1 MKNIFNYIVVG
12 IIIVLTVTSC
22 SRKKDKFLNR
32 SWHSLNTKYNVLY
45 NGNVALE
52 SGKSSVIAAYKDN
65 YWEILPV
72 ERLQITDDI
81 VSSNKAK
88 NPSIELAEV
97 KAVKAIQKHGMNIKG
112 KEKNPQ
118 IDEAYMLLGKAR
130 YFDNRFIPALESFNY
145 ILFKYPASSNIN
157 LAKIWRAKT
166 NLRLQNEDIA
176 IENLKKLIELEDL
189 SKYDRAEATSTL
201 AQAYITNKALDSAIT
216 QLQVASRLTRN
227 NEQRGRLHFIE
238 GQLYSTLG
246 KKDSANLA
254 FDKVIDLNRRTPRV
268 YMISA
273 HLEKIKNFDLKNGD
287 KLALQE
293 LLEDLETNRE
303 NRPFLDKIYHQIANY
318 QLQNGSDSTAISYF
332 NKSLRTN
339 SEDDYLKVVNYQT
352 LGDLNFDY
360 SEYSLAGSYYDSTLL
375 SLKEN
380 SKSFRAI
387 KRKREN
393 LEDVI
398 YYESIAQDNDSIL
411 SVVAMSDADKETYF
425 QSYIETLK
433 LEEEASEKAAASSGS
448 ALGASQNIVT
458 KKGKSFYFYNPTTVA
473 FGKNEFI
480 RIWGDRALEPNW
492 RWSSKSTKS
501 DSEAPD
507 EEAKAAEA
515 IEEEEQKRYSVDFYL
530 AQIPTEEKVL
540 DSIAKERNF
549 AYYQL
554 GLIYKDKFKEYKL
567 AKDKLEQLLKQDPEE
582 RLVLPA
588 KYNLYKL
595 YALLD
600 LKRLQALIKSDIIE
614 NHPDSRYA
622 EILLNP
628 ESALSNIENSPETRY
643 NNLYAQFELG
653 EYQQVIDGCD
663 LQIIRLDGDQIVPKL
678 ELLKVTSKARLF
690 GFEAYKEGLNFVA
703 LNYPSSMEGKKA
715 ARMYET
721 VIPQL
726 ESAEFV
732 QDSTQTNFK
741 TIFKFEASE
750 TDKIKDF
757 EEDLKIAVEDID
769 YFKLSVSKDRYDTNT
784 IFVVVHGLKSV
795 QGAFGFAEIL
805 KNKNDFKISKS
816 FFGISSKNYQTVQI
830 HKNLEAYLETIN

>member
-1 MKNIFNYIVVG
+1 LKNIFNYIIVG
-12 IIIVLTVTSC
+12 IILVSTISSC

-32 SWHSLNTKYNVLY
+32 TWHSVNTKYNVLF

-52 SGKSSVIAAYKDN
+52 SGKADVITAYKDN

-81 VSSNKAK
+81 LVSNKEK

-130 YFDNRFIPALESFNY
+130 YFDNRFIPALEAFNY

-166 NLRLQNEDIA
+166 NLRLQNEELA
-176 IENLKKLIELEDL
+176 IKNLKKLIELEEL
-189 SKYDRAEATSTL
+189 SKHDIVEASSTL
-201 AQAYITNKALDSAIT
+201 AQAYITTKAIDSAIT
-216 QLQVASRLTRN
+216 QLQVASQLTKN
-227 NEQRGRLHFIE
+227 NEQRGRLQFIE
-238 GQLYSTLG
+238 GQLYSVLG

-254 FDKVIDLNRRTPRV
+254 FDKVIALNRRSPRV
-268 YMISA
+268 YMINA
-273 HLEKIKNFDLKNGD
+273 HLEKIKNFDSKNGD
-287 KLALQE
+287 KIALQDLLDE
-293 LLEDLETNRE
+293 LEANRE
-303 NRPFLDKIYHQIANY
+303 NRPFLDRIYHQIAKY
-318 QLQNGSDSTAISYF
+318 QLQNQSDSIAISYF

-339 SEDDYLKVVNYQT
+339 SEDDYLTATNYQI

-375 SLKEN
+375 KLKEN
-380 SKSFRAI
+380 SKRFRVI
-387 KRKREN
+387 KRKRDN

-411 SVVAMSDADKETYF
+411 SVVAMSDPEKEAYF
-425 QSYIETLK
+425 QSYIEVLK
-433 LEEEASEKAAASSGS
+433 SEEEASKKAAKSSGS
-448 ALGASQNIVT
+448 SYGSALKSTT
-458 KKGKSFYFYNPTTVA
+458 KKGKTFYFYNPTTVA

-480 RIWGDRALEPNW
+480 RIWGDRVLETNW
-492 RWSSKSTKS
+492 RWSSKAAKV
-501 DSEAPD
+501 DSKEVD
-507 EEAKAAEA
+507 QIAKAKQ
-515 IEEEEQKRYSVDFYL
+515 EEKQKRFSVDFYL
-530 AQIPTEEKVL
+530 AQLPTQEKVL
-540 DSIAKERNF
+540 DSIAKERNY

-554 GLIYKDKFKEYKL
+554 GLIYKEKFKEYKL
-567 AKDKLEQLLKQDPEE
+567 AQDKLEQLLKQNPEE

-600 LKRLQALIKSDIIE
+600 LKRLQALTKSDIIE
-614 NHPDSRYA
+614 NYPDSRYA

-628 ESALSNIENSPETRY
+628 ESALLNNENSPETLY

-653 EYQQVIDGCD
+653 EYQQVIEGCD

-678 ELLKVTSKARLF
+678 ELLKVTAKARLF
-690 GFEAYKEGLNFVA
+690 GFEAYKSGLNFVA
-703 LNYPSSMEGKKA
+703 LNYPNSIEGKKA
-715 ARMYET
+715 MRMYET

-726 ESAEFV
+726 ESVEFV

-741 TIFKFEASE
+741 TIFKFEESE
-750 TDKIKDF
+750 VEGIKAF
-757 EEDLKIAVEDID
+757 EETLSTAVEDVD
-769 YFKLSVSKDRYDTNT
+769 YFKLSVSKDRYDINT
-784 IFVVVHGLKSV
+784 IFVVVHGLKSI
-795 QGAFGFAEIL
+795 QGAFGFVEIL
-805 KNKNDFKISKS
+805 RSKNDLEISKP

-830 HKNLEAYLETIN
+830 HKNLEDYLETIN

>member
-1 MKNIFNYIVVG
+1 MKNNFSY
-12 IIIVLTVTSC
+12 IIIGVLILSTVSSC
-22 SRKKDKFLNR
+22 SRKKDRFLNR
-32 SWHSLNTKYNVLY
+32 SWHSVNTKYNVLF

-52 SGKSSVIAAYKDN
+52 SGKTAVITDYKDN

-72 ERLQITDDI
+72 ERLQTTDAL
-81 VSSNKAK
+81 VLSKKSK
-88 NPSIELAEV
+88 NSSIELAEV
-97 KAVKAIQKHGMNIKG
+97 KAIKAIQKHGMNIKG

-130 YFDNRFIPALESFNY
+130 YFDNRFIPALEAFNY

-166 NLRLQNEDIA
+166 NLRLENEEVA
-176 IENLKKLIELEDL
+176 IQNLKKLIEFEKL
-189 SKYDRAEATSTL
+189 SKYDIVEASSTL
-201 AQAYITNKALDSAIT
+201 AQAYITTKSLDSAIT
-216 QLQVASRLTRN
+216 QLQVASQLTKN

-238 GQLYSTLG
+238 GQLYSILG

-254 FDKVIDLNRRTPRV
+254 FDKVIALNRRSPRT
-268 YMISA
+268 YMINA
-273 HLEKIKNFDLKNGD
+273 HLEKIKNFDPKNGD
-287 KLALQE
+287 KIALQD
-293 LLEDLETNRE
+293 LLEELETNRE
-303 NRPFLDKIYHQIANY
+303 NRPFLDRIYHQIAQY
-318 QLQNGSDSTAISYF
+318 QLLNQSDSIAISYL

-339 SEDDYLKVVNYQT
+339 SEDDYLTARNYQI
-352 LGDLNFDY
+352 LGDLKFDY

-375 SLKEN
+375 KLKEN
-380 SKSFRAI
+380 SKPYRAI
-387 KRKREN
+387 KRKRDN

-398 YYESIAQDNDSIL
+398 YYESIAKDNDSIL
-411 SVVAMSDADKETYF
+411 SVVAMSDTEKETYF
-425 QSYIETLK
+425 QSYIDTLK
-433 LEEEASEKAAASSGS
+433 SEALKKAAQSSENS
-448 ALGASQNIVT
+448 FATSQNSLT

-480 RIWGDRALEPNW
+480 RIWGDRALETNW
-492 RWSSKSTKS
+492 RWSSKSAQS
-501 DSEAPD
+501 DLNEAD
-507 EEAKAAEA
+507 EIAKAEA
-515 IEEEEQKRYSVDFYL
+515 SEQQKRFSVDYYL
-530 AQIPTEEKVL
+530 AQLPTQQKAL
-540 DSIAKERNF
+540 DSISKERNF

-567 AKDKLEQLLKQDPEE
+567 AQDKLEQLLKQNPEE

-600 LKRLQALIKSDIIE
+600 LKRLQALIKRDIIE

-622 EILLNP
+622 EVLLNP
-628 ESALSNIENSPETRY
+628 ESALSNNENSPETLY
-643 NNLYAQFELG
+643 NNLYTQFEMG
-653 EYQQVIDGCD
+653 EYQHVIEGCD
-663 LQIIRLDGDQIVPKL
+663 LQIIRLDGDQILPKL
-678 ELLKVTSKARLF
+678 ELLKVTAKARLF

-703 LNYPSSMEGKKA
+703 LNYPSSIEGKKA

-721 VIPQL
+721 VIPEL

-750 TDKIKDF
+750 ADEIKEF
-757 EEDLKIAVEDID
+757 KETLSTAIEDVD

-795 QGAFGFAEIL
+795 QGAFGFVEIL
-805 KNKNDFKISKS
+805 KDKSDLEISRP

-830 HKNLEAYLETIN
+830 HKNLESYLETIN

>member
-1 MKNIFNYIVVG
+1 MKNSFNYIIVG
-12 IIIVLTVTSC
+12 LLILLTVSSC
-22 SRKKDKFLNR
+22 SRKKDRFINR
-32 SWHSLNTKYNVLY
+32 SWHAVNTKYNVLF

-52 SGKSSVIAAYKDN
+52 SGKNDVITAYKDN

-72 ERLQITDDI
+72 ERLQITDD
-81 VSSNKAK
+81 VDFSNTSK
-88 NPSIELAEV
+88 NSSIELAEV
-97 KAVKAIQKHGMNIKG
+97 KAVKAIQKHGMNIRG

-130 YFDNRFIPALESFNY
+130 YFDNRFIPALEAFNY

-166 NLRLQNEDIA
+166 NIRLQNEDIA
-176 IENLKKLIELEDL
+176 IQNLKKLIELEKL
-189 SKYDRAEATSTL
+189 SKYDIVEASSTL
-201 AQAYITNKALDSAIT
+201 AQAYITTKSLDSAIT
-216 QLQVASRLTRN
+216 QLQVASKLTKN

-238 GQLYSTLG
+238 GQLYSNLG

-254 FDKVIDLNRRTPRV
+254 FDKVIALNRRSPRV
-268 YMISA
+268 YMINA
-273 HLEKIKNFDLKNGD
+273 HLEKIKNFDSKNGD
-287 KLALQE
+287 KIALQD

-303 NRPFLDKIYHQIANY
+303 NRPFLDRIYHQIAQY
-318 QLQNGSDSTAISYF
+318 QLQNQSDSTAISYF

-339 SEDDYLKVVNYQT
+339 TEDKLLTATNYQI
-352 LGDLNFDY
+352 LGDLNFDE
-360 SEYSLAGSYYDSTLL
+360 SKYSLAGSYYDSTLL
-375 SLKEN
+375 NLEEN
-380 SKSFRAI
+380 SKPFRYI
-387 KRKREN
+387 KRKRDN

-398 YYESIAQDNDSIL
+398 YYETIARDNDSIL
-411 SVVAMSDADKETYF
+411 SVVAMSDSEKESYF
-425 QSYIETLK
+425 QSYIELLK
-433 LEEEASEKAAASSGS
+433 AEAEALKKADKSLENSFGP
-448 ALGASQNIVT
+448 SQNLGFQN
-458 KKGKSFYFYNPTTVA
+458 GKSFYFYTPTTVA
-473 FGKNEFI
+473 FGKKEFI
-480 RIWGDRALEPNW
+480 RIWGDRALETNW
-492 RWSSKSTKS
+492 RWSSKSTQS
-501 DSEAPD
+501 DSKAENAI
-507 EEAKAAEA
+507 AKAA
-515 IEEEEQKRYSVDFYL
+515 EEEEQKRFSVEYYL
-530 AQIPTEEKVL
+530 AQLPTQKNVL

-554 GLIYKDKFKEYKL
+554 GLMYKDKFKEYKL
-567 AKDKLEQLLKQDPEE
+567 AKDKLEQLLNQNPEG

-600 LKRLQALIKSDIIE
+600 LKRLQALAKTDIIE
-614 NHPDSRYA
+614 NHSDSRYA

-628 ESALSNIENSPETRY
+628 ESALLNNENSPETLY
-643 NNLYAQFELG
+643 NNLYVQFESG
-653 EYQQVIDGCD
+653 EYQQVIEGCD
-663 LQIIRLDGDQIVPKL
+663 LQIVRLDGDQIIPKL
-678 ELLKVTSKARLF
+678 ELLKVTAKARLF

-703 LNYPSSMEGKKA
+703 LNYPSSIEGKKA
-715 ARMYET
+715 ARMYEV

-741 TIFKFEASE
+741 TIFKFESSE
-750 TDKIKDF
+750 TDEIKTF
-757 EEDLKIAVEDID
+757 EETLSTAIEDVD

-795 QGAFGFAEIL
+795 QGAFGFVEIL
-805 KNKNDFKISKS
+805 KDKNDLEISKP

>member
-1 MKNIFNYIVVG
+1 LKNIFNYIVVG
-12 IIIVLTVTSC
+12 VLTVFTITSC

-32 SWHSLNTKYNVLY
+32 SWHSVNTKYNVLY
-45 NGNVALE
+45 NGNIALE
-52 SGKSSVIAAYKDN
+52 SGKTSVNDGYKEN
-65 YWEILPV
+65 YWETLPV
-72 ERLQITDDI
+72 ERLQISDEIDL
-81 VSSNKAK
+81 SSNPK
-88 NPSIELAEV
+88 NLNIELAEV

-130 YFDNRFIPALESFNY
+130 YFDNRFIPAQEAFNY

-166 NLRLQNEDIA
+166 NLRLHNEDIA
-176 IENLKKLIELEDL
+176 IRNLKNLIESEEL
-189 SKYDRAEATSTL
+189 SKYDIVEASSTL
-201 AQAYITNKALDSAIT
+201 AQAYINNKALDSAIT
-216 QLQVASRLTRN
+216 QLQVASQLTKN

-238 GQLYSTLG
+238 GQLYSALG
-246 KKDSANLA
+246 VKDSANLA
-254 FDKVIDLNRRTPRV
+254 FDKVIALNRRTPRT
-268 YMISA
+268 YMINA
-273 HLEKIKNFDLKNGD
+273 HLEKIKNFDPKMDD
-287 KLALQE
+287 KFILQE

-303 NRPFLDKIYHQIANY
+303 NRPFLDRIYHQIAKY
-318 QLQNGSDSTAISYF
+318 QLQNNSDSIAISYF

-339 SEDDYLKVVNYQT
+339 SDDTYLKAINYQT
-352 LGDLNFDY
+352 LGDLNFDD
-360 SEYSLAGSYYDSTLL
+360 SEYSLAGSYYDSTLVN
-375 SLKEN
+375 LKEN
-380 SKSFRAI
+380 SKPFRAI
-387 KRKREN
+387 KRKRDN

-398 YYESIAQDNDSIL
+398 YYESIARNNDSIL
-411 SVVAMSDADKETYF
+411 NIVEMSDLDKQAYF
-425 QSYIETLK
+425 QSYIEALK
-433 LEEEASEKAAASSGS
+433 LEEEASKKAAKLSSNSGPP
-448 ALGASQNIVT
+448 QNNLT

-480 RIWGDRALEPNW
+480 RIWGDRALETNW
-492 RWSSKSTKS
+492 RWSSESTKS
-501 DSEAPD
+501 ELEAVD
-507 EEAKAAEA
+507 EIAEITEKAQ
-515 IEEEEQKRYSVDFYL
+515 QKRYSVDYYL
-530 AQIPTEEKVL
+530 TQLPTDEKVL

-554 GLIYKDKFKEYKL
+554 GLIYKDKFKEYEL
-567 AKDKLEQLLKQDPEE
+567 SQNKLEQLLKQSPEE
-582 RLVLPA
+582 RLVLPT

-595 YALLD
+595 YTLLD
-600 LKRLQALIKSDIIE
+600 LKRLQALAKSDIIE
-614 NHPDSRYA
+614 NHPNSRYA

-628 ESALSNIENSPETRY
+628 ESVLSNNENSPETLY

-653 EYQQVIDGCD
+653 EYQQVIEGCN
-663 LQIIRLDGDQIVPKL
+663 LQITRLDGDQIVPKL

-703 LNYPSSMEGKKA
+703 LNYPNSIEGKKA

-721 VIPQL
+721 VVPQL

-750 TDKIKDF
+750 TDAIETF
-757 EEDLKIAVEDID
+757 EEALNTAVEDVD

-795 QGAFGFAEIL
+795 QGAFGFVEIL
-805 KNKNDFKISKS
+805 ESKNNLITSKP

-830 HKNLEAYLETIN
+830 HKNLDAYLETIN

>member
-1 MKNIFNYIVVG
+1 LKNSFNYIIVG
-12 IIIVLTVTSC
+12 LIILLTVSSC
-22 SRKKDKFLNR
+22 SRKKDRFLNR
-32 SWHSLNTKYNVLY
+32 SWHAVNTKYNVLF

-52 SGKSSVIAAYKDN
+52 SGKKDVITAYKDN

-72 ERLQITDDI
+72 ERLQITDD
-81 VSSNKAK
+81 VDFSNTSK
-88 NPSIELAEV
+88 NSSIELAEV

-130 YFDNRFIPALESFNY
+130 YFDNRFIPALEAFNY
-145 ILFKYPASSNIN
+145 ILFKYPASSKIN

-166 NLRLQNEDIA
+166 NIRLQNEDVA
-176 IENLKKLIELEDL
+176 IQNLKKLIELEKL
-189 SKYDRAEATSTL
+189 SKYDIVEASSTL
-201 AQAYITNKALDSAIT
+201 AQAYITTKSLDSAIT
-216 QLQVASRLTRN
+216 QLQVASKLTKN

-238 GQLYSTLG
+238 GQLYSNLG

-254 FDKVIDLNRRTPRV
+254 FDKVIALNRRSPRV
-268 YMISA
+268 YMINA
-273 HLEKIKNFDLKNGD
+273 HLEKIKNFDSKNGD
-287 KLALQE
+287 KIALQD

-303 NRPFLDKIYHQIANY
+303 NRPFLDRIYHQIAQY
-318 QLQNGSDSTAISYF
+318 QLQNQSDSTAISYF

-339 SEDDYLKVVNYQT
+339 SEDELLTATNYQI

-375 SLKEN
+375 NLKEN
-380 SKSFRAI
+380 SKPFREI
-387 KRKREN
+387 KRKRDN

-398 YYESIAQDNDSIL
+398 YYETIARDNDSIL
-411 SVVAMSDADKETYF
+411 NVVAMSDYEKESYF
-425 QSYIETLK
+425 QSYIEILK
-433 LEEEASEKAAASSGS
+433 AEGEALKKADKSSENSFGP
-448 ALGASQNIVT
+448 SQNLGFQN
-458 KKGKSFYFYNPTTVA
+458 GKSFYFYTPTTVA

-480 RIWGDRALEPNW
+480 RIWGDRALETNW
-492 RWSSKSTKS
+492 RWSSKSTQS
-501 DSEAPD
+501 DLKVDNEI
-507 EEAKAAEA
+507 AKVA
-515 IEEEEQKRYSVDFYL
+515 EEQQQKRFSVEYYL
-530 AQIPTEEKVL
+530 TQLPTQENVL
-540 DSIAKERNF
+540 DSISKERNF

-567 AKDKLEQLLKQDPEE
+567 AKEKLEQLLNQNPEE
-582 RLVLPA
+582 RLILPA
-588 KYNLYKL
+588 KYNLYKV

-600 LKRLQALIKSDIIE
+600 LKRLQALAKADIIK

-628 ESALSNIENSPETRY
+628 ESALLNNENSPETLY
-643 NNLYAQFELG
+643 NNLFAQFESG
-653 EYQQVIDGCD
+653 EYQQVIEGCD
-663 LQIIRLDGDQIVPKL
+663 LQIVRLDGDQIIPKL
-678 ELLKVTSKARLF
+678 ELLKVTAKARLF
-690 GFEAYKEGLNFVA
+690 GFESYKEGLNFVA
-703 LNYPSSMEGKKA
+703 LNYPSSIEGKKA

-741 TIFKFEASE
+741 TIFKFETSE
-750 TDKIKDF
+750 TDEIKAF
-757 EEDLKIAVEDID
+757 EETLSTAIEDVD

-795 QGAFGFAEIL
+795 QGAFGFVEIL
-805 KNKNDFKISKS
+805 KDKNDLEISKP

>member
-1 MKNIFNYIVVG
+1 LKNSFSY
-12 IIIVLTVTSC
+12 IIIGVLILSTVSSC
-22 SRKKDKFLNR
+22 SRKKDRFLNR
-32 SWHSLNTKYNVLY
+32 SWHSVNTKYNVLF

-52 SGKSSVIAAYKDN
+52 SGKTAIITDYKDN

-72 ERLQITDDI
+72 ERLQTTDAL
-81 VSSNKAK
+81 VLSKKSK

-97 KAVKAIQKHGMNIKG
+97 KAIKAIQKHGMNIKG

-130 YFDNRFIPALESFNY
+130 YFDNRFIPALEAFNY

-166 NLRLQNEDIA
+166 NLRLENEEVA
-176 IENLKKLIELEDL
+176 IQNLKKLIEFEKL
-189 SKYDRAEATSTL
+189 SKNDIVEASSTL
-201 AQAYITNKALDSAIT
+201 AQAYITTKSLDSAIT
-216 QLQVASRLTRN
+216 QLQVASQLTKN

-238 GQLYSTLG
+238 GQLYSILG

-254 FDKVIDLNRRTPRV
+254 FDKVITLNRRSPRA
-268 YMISA
+268 YMINA
-273 HLEKIKNFDLKNGD
+273 HLEKIKNFDPKNGD
-287 KLALQE
+287 KIALQD
-293 LLEDLETNRE
+293 LLEELETNRE
-303 NRPFLDKIYHQIANY
+303 NRPFLDRIYHQIAQY
-318 QLQNGSDSTAISYF
+318 QLLNQSDSIAISYL

-339 SEDDYLKVVNYQT
+339 SEDDYLTARNYQI
-352 LGDLNFDY
+352 LGDLKFDY

-375 SLKEN
+375 KLKEN
-380 SKSFRAI
+380 SKPYRAI
-387 KRKREN
+387 KRKRDN

-398 YYESIAQDNDSIL
+398 YYESIAKDNDSIL
-411 SVVAMSDADKETYF
+411 SVVAMSDTEKETYF
-425 QSYIETLK
+425 QYYIDNLK
-433 LEEEASEKAAASSGS
+433 SEALKKAAQSSENS
-448 ALGASQNIVT
+448 FATSQNSVT

-480 RIWGDRALEPNW
+480 RIWGDRALETNW
-492 RWSSKSTKS
+492 RWSSKSAQS
-501 DSEAPD
+501 DLNEAD
-507 EEAKAAEA
+507 EIAKAEA
-515 IEEEEQKRYSVDFYL
+515 SEQQKRFSVDYYL
-530 AQIPTEEKVL
+530 AQLPTQQKAL
-540 DSIAKERNF
+540 DSISKERNF

-567 AKDKLEQLLKQDPEE
+567 AQDKLEQLLKQNPEE

-600 LKRLQALIKSDIIE
+600 LKRLQALIKRDIIE

-622 EILLNP
+622 EVLLNP
-628 ESALSNIENSPETRY
+628 ESALSNNENSPETLY
-643 NNLYAQFELG
+643 NNLFTQFEMG
-653 EYQQVIDGCD
+653 EYQQVIEGCD
-663 LQIIRLDGDQIVPKL
+663 LQIIRLDGDQILPKL
-678 ELLKVTSKARLF
+678 ELLKVTAKARLF

-703 LNYPSSMEGKKA
+703 LNYPNSIEGKKA

-750 TDKIKDF
+750 TDEIKEF
-757 EEDLKIAVEDID
+757 EETLNTAIEDVD
-769 YFKLSVSKDRYDTNT
+769 YFKLSVSKDRYNTNT

-795 QGAFGFAEIL
+795 QGAFGFVEIL
-805 KNKNDFKISKS
+805 KDKSDLEISRP

-830 HKNLEAYLETIN
+830 HKNLESYLETIN

>member
-1 MKNIFNYIVVG
+1 MKNSFSYIVIGVL
-12 IIIVLTVTSC
+12 ILSIVSSC
-22 SRKKDKFLNR
+22 SRKKDRFLNR
-32 SWHSLNTKYNVLY
+32 SWHSVNTKYNVLF

-52 SGKSSVIAAYKDN
+52 SGKNAVITAYKDN

-72 ERLQITDDI
+72 ERLQTTDAI
-81 VSSNKAK
+81 VLGNKAK

-130 YFDNRFIPALESFNY
+130 YFDNRFIPALEAFNY

-166 NLRLQNEDIA
+166 NLRLKNEEVA
-176 IENLKKLIELEDL
+176 IQNLKKLIEFEKL
-189 SKYDRAEATSTL
+189 SKYDIVEASSTL
-201 AQAYITNKALDSAIT
+201 AQAYITTKSLDSAIT
-216 QLQVASRLTRN
+216 QLQVASQLTKN

-238 GQLYSTLG
+238 GQLYSILG

-254 FDKVIDLNRRTPRV
+254 FDKVIALNRRSPRA
-268 YMISA
+268 YMINA
-273 HLEKIKNFDLKNGD
+273 HLEKIKNFDPKNGD
-287 KLALQE
+287 KIALQD
-293 LLEDLETNRE
+293 LLEELETNRE
-303 NRPFLDKIYHQIANY
+303 NRPFLDRIYHQIAQY
-318 QLQNGSDSTAISYF
+318 QLLNQSDSIAISYL

-339 SEDDYLKVVNYQT
+339 SEDDYLTARNYQI
-352 LGDLNFDY
+352 LGDLKFDY

-375 SLKEN
+375 KIKEN
-380 SKSFRAI
+380 SKPYRAI
-387 KRKREN
+387 KRKRDN

-398 YYESIAQDNDSIL
+398 YYESIAKDNDSIL
-411 SVVAMSDADKETYF
+411 SVVAMSDPEKETYF
-425 QSYIETLK
+425 QYYIDTLK
-433 LEEEASEKAAASSGS
+433 SEALKKAAQSSENS
-448 ALGASQNIVT
+448 FVTSQNSVT

-480 RIWGDRALEPNW
+480 RIWGDRALETNW
-492 RWSSKSTKS
+492 RWSSKSAQS
-501 DSEAPD
+501 DLNEAD
-507 EEAKAAEA
+507 EIAKAEA
-515 IEEEEQKRYSVDFYL
+515 SEQQKRFSVDYYL
-530 AQIPTEEKVL
+530 AQLPTQQKAL
-540 DSIAKERNF
+540 DSISKERNF

-567 AKDKLEQLLKQDPEE
+567 AQDKLEQLLKQNPEE

-600 LKRLQALIKSDIIE
+600 LKRLQALIKRDIIE

-622 EILLNP
+622 EVLLNP
-628 ESALSNIENSPETRY
+628 ESALSNNENSPETLY
-643 NNLYAQFELG
+643 NNLYTQFEMG
-653 EYQQVIDGCD
+653 EYQQVIEGCD
-663 LQIIRLDGDQIVPKL
+663 LQIIRLDGDQILPKL
-678 ELLKVTSKARLF
+678 ELLKVTAKARLF

-703 LNYPSSMEGKKA
+703 LNYPSSIEGKKA

-750 TDKIKDF
+750 ADEIKEF
-757 EEDLKIAVEDID
+757 KETLSTAIEDVD

-795 QGAFGFAEIL
+795 QGAFGFVEIL
-805 KNKNDFKISKS
+805 KDKSDLEISRP

-830 HKNLEAYLETIN
+830 HKNLESYLETIN

>member
-1 MKNIFNYIVVG
+1 MKNSFNYIIVG
-12 IIIVLTVTSC
+12 LLILLTVSSC
-22 SRKKDKFLNR
+22 SRKKDRFLNR
-32 SWHSLNTKYNVLY
+32 SWHAVNTKYNVLF

-52 SGKSSVIAAYKDN
+52 SGKKDVITAYKDN

-72 ERLQITDDI
+72 ERLQITDYVDF
-81 VSSNKAK
+81 SNTSK
-88 NPSIELAEV
+88 NSSIELAEV
-97 KAVKAIQKHGMNIKG
+97 KAVKAIQKHGMNING

-130 YFDNRFIPALESFNY
+130 YFDNRFIPALEAFNY

-166 NLRLQNEDIA
+166 NIRLQNEDVA
-176 IENLKKLIELEDL
+176 IQNLKKLIELEKL
-189 SKYDRAEATSTL
+189 SKYDIVEASSTL
-201 AQAYITNKALDSAIT
+201 AQAYITTKSLDSAIT
-216 QLQVASRLTRN
+216 QLQVASKFTKN

-238 GQLYSTLG
+238 GQLYSNLG

-254 FDKVIDLNRRTPRV
+254 FDKVIALNRRSPRV
-268 YMISA
+268 YMINA
-273 HLEKIKNFDLKNGD
+273 HLEKIKNFDSKNGD
-287 KLALQE
+287 KIALQD

-303 NRPFLDKIYHQIANY
+303 NRPFLDRIYHQIAQY
-318 QLQNGSDSTAISYF
+318 QLQNQSDSTAISYF

-339 SEDDYLKVVNYQT
+339 SEDELLTATNYQI

-375 SLKEN
+375 NLKEN
-380 SKSFRAI
+380 SKPFREI
-387 KRKREN
+387 KRKRDN

-398 YYESIAQDNDSIL
+398 YYETIARDNDSIL
-411 SVVAMSDADKETYF
+411 NVVAMSDSEKESYF
-425 QSYIETLK
+425 QSYIEILK
-433 LEEEASEKAAASSGS
+433 AEAEALKKADKSSENSFGP
-448 ALGASQNIVT
+448 SQNLGFQN
-458 KKGKSFYFYNPTTVA
+458 GKSFYFYTPITVA

-480 RIWGDRALEPNW
+480 RIWGDRALETNW
-492 RWSSKSTKS
+492 RWSSKSAQS
-501 DSEAPD
+501 DSKVEN
-507 EEAKAAEA
+507 EIAKVA
-515 IEEEEQKRYSVDFYL
+515 EEQQQKRFSVEYYL
-530 AQIPTEEKVL
+530 TQLPTQENVL
-540 DSIAKERNF
+540 DSISKERNF

-567 AKDKLEQLLKQDPEE
+567 AKDKLEQLLNQNPEE
-582 RLVLPA
+582 RLILPA

-600 LKRLQALIKSDIIE
+600 LKRLQALAKADIIK

-628 ESALSNIENSPETRY
+628 ESALLNNENSPETLY
-643 NNLYAQFELG
+643 NNLFAQFESG
-653 EYQQVIDGCD
+653 EYQQVIEGCD
-663 LQIIRLDGDQIVPKL
+663 LQIVRLDGDQIIPKL
-678 ELLKVTSKARLF
+678 ELLKVTAKARLF
-690 GFEAYKEGLNFVA
+690 GFESYKEGLNFVA
-703 LNYPSSMEGKKA
+703 LNYPSSIEGKKA

-741 TIFKFEASE
+741 TIFKFETSE
-750 TDKIKDF
+750 TDEIKTF
-757 EEDLKIAVEDID
+757 EETLSTAIEDVD

-795 QGAFGFAEIL
+795 QGAFGFVEIL
-805 KNKNDFKISKS
+805 KDKNDLEISKP

>member
-1 MKNIFNYIVVG
+1 MKNSFSY
-12 IIIVLTVTSC
+12 IIIGVLILSTVSSC
-22 SRKKDKFLNR
+22 SRKKDRFLNR
-32 SWHSLNTKYNVLY
+32 SWHSVNTKYNVLF

-52 SGKSSVIAAYKDN
+52 SGKTAVITDYKDN

-72 ERLQITDDI
+72 ERLQTTDAL
-81 VSSNKAK
+81 VLSKKSK

-97 KAVKAIQKHGMNIKG
+97 KAIKAIQKHGMNIKG

-130 YFDNRFIPALESFNY
+130 YFDNRFIPALEAFNY

-166 NLRLQNEDIA
+166 NLRLENEEVA
-176 IENLKKLIELEDL
+176 IQNLKKLIEFEKL
-189 SKYDRAEATSTL
+189 SKYDIVEASSTL
-201 AQAYITNKALDSAIT
+201 AQAYITTKSLDSAIT
-216 QLQVASRLTRN
+216 QLQVASQLTKN

-238 GQLYSTLG
+238 GQLYSILG

-254 FDKVIDLNRRTPRV
+254 FDKVIALNRRSPRT
-268 YMISA
+268 YMINA
-273 HLEKIKNFDLKNGD
+273 HLEKIKNFDPKNGD
-287 KLALQE
+287 KIALQD
-293 LLEDLETNRE
+293 LLEELETNRE
-303 NRPFLDKIYHQIANY
+303 NRPFLDRIYHQIAQY
-318 QLQNGSDSTAISYF
+318 QLLNQSDSIAISYL

-339 SEDDYLKVVNYQT
+339 SEDDYLTARNYQI
-352 LGDLNFDY
+352 LGDLKFDY

-375 SLKEN
+375 KLKEN
-380 SKSFRAI
+380 SKPYRAI
-387 KRKREN
+387 KRKRDN

-398 YYESIAQDNDSIL
+398 YYESIAKDNDSIL
-411 SVVAMSDADKETYF
+411 SVVAMSDTEKETYF
-425 QSYIETLK
+425 QSYIDTLK
-433 LEEEASEKAAASSGS
+433 SEALKKAAQSSENS
-448 ALGASQNIVT
+448 FATSQNSLT

-480 RIWGDRALEPNW
+480 RIWGDRALETNW
-492 RWSSKSTKS
+492 RWSSKSAQS
-501 DSEAPD
+501 DLNEAD
-507 EEAKAAEA
+507 EIAKAEA
-515 IEEEEQKRYSVDFYL
+515 SEQQKRFSVDYYL
-530 AQIPTEEKVL
+530 AQLPTQQKAL
-540 DSIAKERNF
+540 DSISKERNF

-567 AKDKLEQLLKQDPEE
+567 AQDKLEQLLKQNPEE

-600 LKRLQALIKSDIIE
+600 LKRLQALIKRDIIE

-622 EILLNP
+622 EVLLDP
-628 ESALSNIENSPETRY
+628 ESALSNNENSPETLY
-643 NNLYAQFELG
+643 NNLYTQFEMG
-653 EYQQVIDGCD
+653 EYQHVIEGCD
-663 LQIIRLDGDQIVPKL
+663 LQIIRLDGDQILPKL
-678 ELLKVTSKARLF
+678 ELLKVTAKARLF

-703 LNYPSSMEGKKA
+703 LNYPSSIEGKKA

-721 VIPQL
+721 VIPEL

-750 TDKIKDF
+750 TDEIKEF
-757 EEDLKIAVEDID
+757 EETLNTAIEDVD
-769 YFKLSVSKDRYDTNT
+769 YFKLSVSKDRYNTNT

-795 QGAFGFAEIL
+795 QGAFGFVEIL
-805 KNKNDFKISKS
+805 KDKSDLEISRP

-830 HKNLEAYLETIN
+830 HKNLESYLETIN

>member
-32 SWHSLNTKYNVLY
+32 SWHSVNTKYNVLY

-52 SGKSSVIAAYKDN
+52 SGKASVIAAYKDN

-88 NPSIELAEV
+88 NPSIELAEI

-118 IDEAYMLLGKAR
+118 IDETYMLLGKAR
-130 YFDNRFIPALESFNY
+130 YFDNRFIPALEAFNY

-157 LAKIWRAKT
+157 LAKVWRAKT
-166 NLRLQNEDIA
+166 NLRLQNEDVA
-176 IENLKKLIELEDL
+176 IKNLKKLIQSEEL
-189 SKYDRAEATSTL
+189 SKYDTVEASSTL
-201 AQAYITNKALDSAIT
+201 AQAYITTKALDSAIT
-216 QLQVASRLTRN
+216 QLQVASQLTRN

-254 FDKVIDLNRRTPRV
+254 FDKVIDLNRRSPRA

-273 HLEKIKNFDLKNGD
+273 HLEKIKNFDSENGD

-303 NRPFLDKIYHQIANY
+303 NRPFLDKIYHQIAKY
-318 QLQNGSDSTAISYF
+318 QLQNESDSTAISYF

-339 SEDDYLKVVNYQT
+339 SEDDYLKAVNYQT

-380 SKSFRAI
+380 SKSFRVI

-425 QSYIETLK
+425 QSYIDTLK
-433 LEEEASEKAAASSGS
+433 AEEASKKAAASSGN
-448 ALGASQNIVT
+448 AFETSQNVVT
-458 KKGKSFYFYNPTTVA
+458 KKGKSFYFYNPSTVA
-473 FGKNEFI
+473 YGKNEFI
-480 RIWGDRALEPNW
+480 KVWGDRALETNW
-492 RWSSKSTKS
+492 RWSSKRTLT
-501 DSEAPD
+501 DIEA
-507 EEAKAAEA
+507 AAETEA
-515 IEEEEQKRYSVDFYL
+515 AAEQEDQKRYSVDFYL

-540 DSIAKERNF
+540 DSISKERNF

-567 AKDKLEQLLKQDPEE
+567 AKDKLEQLLKQNPEE

-628 ESALSNIENSPETRY
+628 ESALLNNENSPETLY

-663 LQIIRLDGDQIVPKL
+663 LQIIRLDGEEIVPKL

-690 GFEAYKEGLNFVA
+690 GFEAYKEGLNYVA
-703 LNYPSSMEGKKA
+703 LNYPSSIEGKKA

-726 ESAEFV
+726 ENMEFV

-750 TDKIKDF
+750 TDEIKAFD
-757 EEDLKIAVEDID
+757 ESLSTAIEDID
-769 YFKLSVSKDRYDTNT
+769 YFKLSISKDRYDTNT

-805 KNKNDFKISKS
+805 KNKNDFIISKP

>member
-1 MKNIFNYIVVG
+1 LKNSFNYIIVG
-12 IIIVLTVTSC
+12 LLILLTVSSC
-22 SRKKDKFLNR
+22 SRKKDRFINR
-32 SWHSLNTKYNVLY
+32 SWHAVNTKYNVLF
-45 NGNVALE
+45 NGNIALE
-52 SGKSSVIAAYKDN
+52 SGKNDVITAYKDN

-72 ERLQITDDI
+72 ERLQISDAIVLDD
-81 VSSNKAK
+81 KAK
-88 NPSIELAEV
+88 NSSIELAEV

-130 YFDNRFIPALESFNY
+130 YFDNRFIPALEAFNY

-166 NLRLQNEDIA
+166 NIRLQNEDVA
-176 IENLKKLIELEDL
+176 IQNLKKLIELEKL
-189 SKYDRAEATSTL
+189 SKYDIVEASSTL
-201 AQAYITNKALDSAIT
+201 AQAYITTKSLDSAIT
-216 QLQVASRLTRN
+216 QLQVASKFTKN

-238 GQLYSTLG
+238 GQLYSSLG

-254 FDKVIDLNRRTPRV
+254 FDKVIALNRRSPRV
-268 YMISA
+268 YMINA
-273 HLEKIKNFDLKNGD
+273 HLEKIKNFDFKNGD
-287 KLALQE
+287 KIALQD

-303 NRPFLDKIYHQIANY
+303 NRPFLDRIYHQIAQY
-318 QLQNGSDSTAISYF
+318 QLQNQSDSTAISYF

-339 SEDDYLKVVNYQT
+339 SEDELLTATNYQI

-375 SLKEN
+375 NLKEN
-380 SKSFRAI
+380 SKPFREI
-387 KRKREN
+387 KRKRDN

-398 YYESIAQDNDSIL
+398 YYETIARDNDSIL
-411 SVVAMSDADKETYF
+411 NVVAMSDYEKESYF

-433 LEEEASEKAAASSGS
+433 AEGEALKKADKYSENSFGP
-448 ALGASQNIVT
+448 SQNLGFQN
-458 KKGKSFYFYNPTTVA
+458 GKSFYFYTPTTVA

-480 RIWGDRALEPNW
+480 RIWGDRALETNW
-492 RWSSKSTKS
+492 RWSSKSTQS
-501 DSEAPD
+501 DLKVDNEI
-507 EEAKAAEA
+507 AKVA
-515 IEEEEQKRYSVDFYL
+515 EEQQQKRFSVEYYL
-530 AQIPTEEKVL
+530 TQLPSQENVL
-540 DSIAKERNF
+540 DSISKERNF

-567 AKDKLEQLLKQDPEE
+567 AKDKLEQLLNQNPEE
-582 RLVLPA
+582 RLILPA
-588 KYNLYKL
+588 KYNLYKV

-600 LKRLQALIKSDIIE
+600 LKRLQALAKADIIK

-628 ESALSNIENSPETRY
+628 ESALLNNENSPETLY
-643 NNLYAQFELG
+643 NNLFAQFESG
-653 EYQQVIDGCD
+653 EYQQVIEGCD
-663 LQIIRLDGDQIVPKL
+663 LQIVRLDGDQIIPKL
-678 ELLKVTSKARLF
+678 ELLKVTAKARLF
-690 GFEAYKEGLNFVA
+690 GFESYKEGLNFVA
-703 LNYPSSMEGKKA
+703 LNYPSSIEGKKA

-741 TIFKFEASE
+741 TIFKFETSE
-750 TDKIKDF
+750 TDEIKTF
-757 EEDLKIAVEDID
+757 EETLSTAIEDVD

-795 QGAFGFAEIL
+795 QGAFGFVEIL
-805 KNKNDFKISKS
+805 KDKNDLEISKP

>member
-32 SWHSLNTKYNVLY
+32 SWHSVNTKYNVLY

-52 SGKSSVIAAYKDN
+52 SGKASVIAAYKDN

-88 NPSIELAEV
+88 NPSIELAEI

-118 IDEAYMLLGKAR
+118 IDETYMLLGKAR
-130 YFDNRFIPALESFNY
+130 YFDNRFIPALEAFNY

-157 LAKIWRAKT
+157 LAKVWRAKT
-166 NLRLQNEDIA
+166 NLRLQNEDVA
-176 IENLKKLIELEDL
+176 IKNLKKLIQSEEL
-189 SKYDRAEATSTL
+189 SKYDTVEASSTL
-201 AQAYITNKALDSAIT
+201 AQAYITTKALDSAIT
-216 QLQVASRLTRN
+216 QLQVASQLTRN

-254 FDKVIDLNRRTPRV
+254 FDKVIDLNRRTPRA

-273 HLEKIKNFDLKNGD
+273 HLEKIKNFDSENGD

-303 NRPFLDKIYHQIANY
+303 NRPFLDKIYHQIAKY
-318 QLQNGSDSTAISYF
+318 QLQNESDSTAISYF

-339 SEDDYLKVVNYQT
+339 SEDDYLKAVNYQT

-380 SKSFRAI
+380 SKSFRVI

-425 QSYIETLK
+425 QSYIDTLK
-433 LEEEASEKAAASSGS
+433 AEEASKKAAASSGNAFETS
-448 ALGASQNIVT
+448 LNVVT

-473 FGKNEFI
+473 YGKNEFI
-480 RIWGDRALEPNW
+480 KVWGDRALETNW
-492 RWSSKSTKS
+492 RWSSKRTLT
-501 DSEAPD
+501 DIEA
-507 EEAKAAEA
+507 AAETEA
-515 IEEEEQKRYSVDFYL
+515 AAEQEDQKRYSVDFYL

-540 DSIAKERNF
+540 DSISKERNF

-567 AKDKLEQLLKQDPEE
+567 AKDKLEQLLKQNPEE

-628 ESALSNIENSPETRY
+628 ESALLNNENSPETLY

-663 LQIIRLDGDQIVPKL
+663 LQIIRLDGEEIVPKL

-690 GFEAYKEGLNFVA
+690 GFEAYKEGLNYVA
-703 LNYPSSMEGKKA
+703 LNYPSSIEGKKA

-726 ESAEFV
+726 ENMEFV

-750 TDKIKDF
+750 TDEIKAFD
-757 EEDLKIAVEDID
+757 ESLSTAIEDID
-769 YFKLSVSKDRYDTNT
+769 YFKLSISKDRYDTNT

-805 KNKNDFKISKS
+805 KNKNDFIISKP

>member
-1 MKNIFNYIVVG
+1 MKNSFNYIIVG
-12 IIIVLTVTSC
+12 LLILLTVSSC
-22 SRKKDKFLNR
+22 SRKKDRFINR
-32 SWHSLNTKYNVLY
+32 SWHAVNTKYNVLF

-52 SGKSSVIAAYKDN
+52 SGKNDVITAYKDN

-72 ERLQITDDI
+72 ERLQITDD
-81 VSSNKAK
+81 VDFSNTSK
-88 NPSIELAEV
+88 NSSIELAEV
-97 KAVKAIQKHGMNIKG
+97 KAVKAIQKHGMNIRG

-130 YFDNRFIPALESFNY
+130 YFDNRFIPALEAFNY

-166 NLRLQNEDIA
+166 NIPLQNEDIA
-176 IENLKKLIELEDL
+176 IQNLKKLIGLEKL
-189 SKYDRAEATSTL
+189 SKYDIVEASSTL
-201 AQAYITNKALDSAIT
+201 AQAYITTKSLDSAIT
-216 QLQVASRLTRN
+216 QLQVASKLTKN

-238 GQLYSTLG
+238 GQLYSNLG

-254 FDKVIDLNRRTPRV
+254 FDKVIALNRRSPRV
-268 YMISA
+268 YMINA
-273 HLEKIKNFDLKNGD
+273 HLEKIKNFDSKNGD
-287 KLALQE
+287 KIALQD

-303 NRPFLDKIYHQIANY
+303 NRPFLDRIYHQIAQY
-318 QLQNGSDSTAISYF
+318 QLQNQSDSTAISYF

-339 SEDDYLKVVNYQT
+339 TEDKLLTATNYQI
-352 LGDLNFDY
+352 LGDLNFDE
-360 SEYSLAGSYYDSTLL
+360 SKYSLAGSYYDSTLL
-375 SLKEN
+375 NLEEN
-380 SKSFRAI
+380 SKPFRYI
-387 KRKREN
+387 KRKRDN

-398 YYESIAQDNDSIL
+398 YYETIARDNDSIL
-411 SVVAMSDADKETYF
+411 SVVAMSDSEKESYF
-425 QSYIETLK
+425 QSYIELLK
-433 LEEEASEKAAASSGS
+433 AEAEALKKADKSLENSFGP
-448 ALGASQNIVT
+448 SQNLGFQN
-458 KKGKSFYFYNPTTVA
+458 GKSFYFYTPTTVA
-473 FGKNEFI
+473 FGKKEFI
-480 RIWGDRALEPNW
+480 RIWGDRALETNW
-492 RWSSKSTKS
+492 RWSSKSTQS
-501 DSEAPD
+501 DSKAENAI
-507 EEAKAAEA
+507 AKAA
-515 IEEEEQKRYSVDFYL
+515 EEEEQKRFSVEYYL
-530 AQIPTEEKVL
+530 AQLPTQKNVL

-554 GLIYKDKFKEYKL
+554 GLMYKDKFKEYKL
-567 AKDKLEQLLKQDPEE
+567 AKDKLEQLLNQNPEG

-600 LKRLQALIKSDIIE
+600 LKRLQALAKTDIIE
-614 NHPDSRYA
+614 NHSDSRYA

-628 ESALSNIENSPETRY
+628 ESALLNNENSPETLY
-643 NNLYAQFELG
+643 NNLYVQFESG
-653 EYQQVIDGCD
+653 EYQQVIEGCD
-663 LQIIRLDGDQIVPKL
+663 LQIVRLDGDQIIPKL
-678 ELLKVTSKARLF
+678 ELLKVTAKARLF

-703 LNYPSSMEGKKA
+703 LNYPSSIEGKKA
-715 ARMYET
+715 ARMYEV

-741 TIFKFEASE
+741 TIFKFESSE
-750 TDKIKDF
+750 TDEIKTF
-757 EEDLKIAVEDID
+757 EETLSTAIEDVD

-795 QGAFGFAEIL
+795 QGAFGFVEIL
-805 KNKNDFKISKS
+805 KDKNDLEISKP

>member
-1 MKNIFNYIVVG
+1 MKNSFSYIVIGVL
-12 IIIVLTVTSC
+12 ILSIVSSC
-22 SRKKDKFLNR
+22 SRKKDRFLNR
-32 SWHSLNTKYNVLY
+32 SWHSVNTKYNVLF

-52 SGKSSVIAAYKDN
+52 SGKNAVITAYKDN

-72 ERLQITDDI
+72 ERLQTTDAI
-81 VSSNKAK
+81 VLGNKAK

-130 YFDNRFIPALESFNY
+130 YFDNRFIPALEAFNY

-166 NLRLQNEDIA
+166 NLRLENEEVA
-176 IENLKKLIELEDL
+176 IQNLKKLIEFEKL
-189 SKYDRAEATSTL
+189 SKYDIVEASSTL
-201 AQAYITNKALDSAIT
+201 AQAYITTKSLDSAIT
-216 QLQVASRLTRN
+216 QLQVASQLTKN

-238 GQLYSTLG
+238 GQLYSILG

-254 FDKVIDLNRRTPRV
+254 FDKVIALNRRSPRT
-268 YMISA
+268 YMINA
-273 HLEKIKNFDLKNGD
+273 HLEKIKNFDPKNGD
-287 KLALQE
+287 KIALQD
-293 LLEDLETNRE
+293 LLEELETNRE
-303 NRPFLDKIYHQIANY
+303 NRPFLDRIYHQIAQY
-318 QLQNGSDSTAISYF
+318 QLLNQSDSIAISYL

-339 SEDDYLKVVNYQT
+339 SEDDYLTARNYQI
-352 LGDLNFDY
+352 LGDLKFDY

-375 SLKEN
+375 KLKEN
-380 SKSFRAI
+380 SKPYRAI
-387 KRKREN
+387 KRKRDN

-398 YYESIAQDNDSIL
+398 YYESIAKDNDSIL
-411 SVVAMSDADKETYF
+411 SVVAMSDTEKETYF
-425 QSYIETLK
+425 QSYIDTLK
-433 LEEEASEKAAASSGS
+433 SEALKKAAQSSENS
-448 ALGASQNIVT
+448 FATSQNSLT

-480 RIWGDRALEPNW
+480 RIWGDRALETNW
-492 RWSSKSTKS
+492 RWSSKSAQS
-501 DSEAPD
+501 DLNEAD
-507 EEAKAAEA
+507 EIAKAEA
-515 IEEEEQKRYSVDFYL
+515 SEQQKRFSVDYYL
-530 AQIPTEEKVL
+530 AQLPTQQKAL
-540 DSIAKERNF
+540 DSISKERNF

-567 AKDKLEQLLKQDPEE
+567 AQDKLEQLLKQNPEE

-600 LKRLQALIKSDIIE
+600 LKRLQALIKRDIIE

-622 EILLNP
+622 EVLLNP
-628 ESALSNIENSPETRY
+628 ESALSNNENSPETLY
-643 NNLYAQFELG
+643 NNLYTQFEMG
-653 EYQQVIDGCD
+653 EYQHVIEGCD
-663 LQIIRLDGDQIVPKL
+663 LQIIRLDGDQILPKL
-678 ELLKVTSKARLF
+678 ELLKVTAKARLF

-703 LNYPSSMEGKKA
+703 LNYPSSIEGKKA

-721 VIPQL
+721 VIPEL

-750 TDKIKDF
+750 ADEIKEF
-757 EEDLKIAVEDID
+757 KETLSTAIEDVD

-795 QGAFGFAEIL
+795 QGAFGFVEIL
-805 KNKNDFKISKS
+805 KDKSDLEISRP

-830 HKNLEAYLETIN
+830 HKNLESYLETIN

>member
-1 MKNIFNYIVVG
+1 MKNSFNYIIVG
-12 IIIVLTVTSC
+12 LIILLTVSSC
-22 SRKKDKFLNR
+22 SRKKDRFLNR
-32 SWHSLNTKYNVLY
+32 SWHAVNTKYNVLF

-52 SGKSSVIAAYKDN
+52 SGKKDVITAYKDN

-72 ERLQITDDI
+72 ERLQITDD
-81 VSSNKAK
+81 VDFSNTSK
-88 NPSIELAEV
+88 NSSIELAEV

-112 KEKNPQ
+112 KEINPQ

-130 YFDNRFIPALESFNY
+130 YFDNRFIPALEAFNY

-157 LAKIWRAKT
+157 LAKTWRAKT
-166 NLRLQNEDIA
+166 NIRLQNEDVA
-176 IENLKKLIELEDL
+176 IQNLKKLIELEKL
-189 SKYDRAEATSTL
+189 SKYDIVEASSTL
-201 AQAYITNKALDSAIT
+201 AQAYITTKSLDSAIT
-216 QLQVASRLTRN
+216 QLQVASKFTKN

-238 GQLYSTLG
+238 GQLYSNLG

-254 FDKVIDLNRRTPRV
+254 FDKVIALNRRSPRV
-268 YMISA
+268 YMINA
-273 HLEKIKNFDLKNGD
+273 HLEKIKNFDSKNGD
-287 KLALQE
+287 KIALQD

-303 NRPFLDKIYHQIANY
+303 NRPFLDRIYHQIAQY
-318 QLQNGSDSTAISYF
+318 QLQNQSDSTAISYF

-339 SEDDYLKVVNYQT
+339 SEDELLTATNYQI

-375 SLKEN
+375 NLKEN
-380 SKSFRAI
+380 SKPFREI
-387 KRKREN
+387 KRKRDN

-398 YYESIAQDNDSIL
+398 YYETIARDNDSIL
-411 SVVAMSDADKETYF
+411 NVVAMSDYEKESYF
-425 QSYIETLK
+425 QSYIEILK
-433 LEEEASEKAAASSGS
+433 AEGEALKKADKSSENSFGP
-448 ALGASQNIVT
+448 SQNLGFQN
-458 KKGKSFYFYNPTTVA
+458 GKSFYFYTPTTVA

-480 RIWGDRALEPNW
+480 RIWGDRALETNW
-492 RWSSKSTKS
+492 RWSSKSTQS
-501 DSEAPD
+501 DLKVDNEI
-507 EEAKAAEA
+507 AKVA
-515 IEEEEQKRYSVDFYL
+515 EEQQQKRFSVEYYL
-530 AQIPTEEKVL
+530 TQLPTQENVL
-540 DSIAKERNF
+540 DSISKERNF

-567 AKDKLEQLLKQDPEE
+567 AKDKLEQLLNQNPEE
-582 RLVLPA
+582 RLILPA

-600 LKRLQALIKSDIIE
+600 LKRLQALAKADIIK

-628 ESALSNIENSPETRY
+628 ESALLNNENSPETLY
-643 NNLYAQFELG
+643 NNLFAQFESG
-653 EYQQVIDGCD
+653 EYQQVIEGCD
-663 LQIIRLDGDQIVPKL
+663 LQIVRLDGDQIIPKL
-678 ELLKVTSKARLF
+678 ELLKVTAKARLF
-690 GFEAYKEGLNFVA
+690 GFESYKEGLNFVA
-703 LNYPSSMEGKKA
+703 LNYPSSIEGKKA

-741 TIFKFEASE
+741 TIFKFETSE
-750 TDKIKDF
+750 TDEIKTF
-757 EEDLKIAVEDID
+757 EETLSTAIEDVD

-795 QGAFGFAEIL
+795 QGAFGFVEIL
-805 KNKNDFKISKS
+805 KDKNDLEISKP

>member
-1 MKNIFNYIVVG
+1 LKNSFNYIIVG
-12 IIIVLTVTSC
+12 LLILLTVSSC
-22 SRKKDKFLNR
+22 SRKKDRFLNR
-32 SWHSLNTKYNVLY
+32 SWHAVNTKYNVLF

-52 SGKSSVIAAYKDN
+52 SGKKDVITAYKDN

-72 ERLQITDDI
+72 ERLQITDYVDF
-81 VSSNKAK
+81 SNTSK
-88 NPSIELAEV
+88 NSSIELAEV
-97 KAVKAIQKHGMNIKG
+97 KAVKAIQKHGMNING

-130 YFDNRFIPALESFNY
+130 YFDNRFIPALEAFNY

-166 NLRLQNEDIA
+166 NIRLQNEDVA
-176 IENLKKLIELEDL
+176 IQNLKKLIELEKL
-189 SKYDRAEATSTL
+189 SKYDIVEASSTL
-201 AQAYITNKALDSAIT
+201 AQAYITTKSLDSAIT
-216 QLQVASRLTRN
+216 QLQVASKFTKN

-238 GQLYSTLG
+238 GQLYSNLG

-254 FDKVIDLNRRTPRV
+254 FDKVIALNRRSPRV
-268 YMISA
+268 YMINA
-273 HLEKIKNFDLKNGD
+273 HLEKIKNFDSKNGD
-287 KLALQE
+287 KIALQD

-303 NRPFLDKIYHQIANY
+303 NRPFLDRIYHQIAQY
-318 QLQNGSDSTAISYF
+318 QLQNQSDSTAISYF

-339 SEDDYLKVVNYQT
+339 SEDELLTATNYQI

-375 SLKEN
+375 NLKEN
-380 SKSFRAI
+380 SKPFREI
-387 KRKREN
+387 KRKRDN

-398 YYESIAQDNDSIL
+398 YYETIARDNDSIL
-411 SVVAMSDADKETYF
+411 NVVAMSDSEKESYF
-425 QSYIETLK
+425 QSYIEILK
-433 LEEEASEKAAASSGS
+433 AEAEALKKADKSSENSFGP
-448 ALGASQNIVT
+448 SQNLGFQN
-458 KKGKSFYFYNPTTVA
+458 GKSFYFYTPTTVA

-480 RIWGDRALEPNW
+480 RIWGDRALETNW
-492 RWSSKSTKS
+492 RWSSKSAQS
-501 DSEAPD
+501 DSKVEN
-507 EEAKAAEA
+507 EIAKVA
-515 IEEEEQKRYSVDFYL
+515 EEQQQKRFSVEYYL
-530 AQIPTEEKVL
+530 TQLPTQENVL
-540 DSIAKERNF
+540 DSISKERNF

-567 AKDKLEQLLKQDPEE
+567 AKDKLEQLLNQNPEE
-582 RLVLPA
+582 RLILPA

-600 LKRLQALIKSDIIE
+600 LKRLQALAKADIIK

-628 ESALSNIENSPETRY
+628 ESALLNNENSPETLY
-643 NNLYAQFELG
+643 NNLFAQFESG
-653 EYQQVIDGCD
+653 EYQQVIEGCD
-663 LQIIRLDGDQIVPKL
+663 LQIVRLDGDQIIPKL
-678 ELLKVTSKARLF
+678 ELLKVTAKARLF
-690 GFEAYKEGLNFVA
+690 GFESYKEGLNFVA
-703 LNYPSSMEGKKA
+703 LNYPSSIEGKKA

-741 TIFKFEASE
+741 TIFKFETSE
-750 TDKIKDF
+750 TDEIKTF
-757 EEDLKIAVEDID
+757 EETLSTAIEDVD

-795 QGAFGFAEIL
+795 QGAFGFVEIL
-805 KNKNDFKISKS
+805 KDKNDLEISKP

>member
-1 MKNIFNYIVVG
+1 M
-12 IIIVLTVTSC
+12 
-22 SRKKDKFLNR
+22 
-32 SWHSLNTKYNVLY
+32 
-45 NGNVALE
+45 E
-52 SGKSSVIAAYKDN
+52 SGKTAVITAYNDN

-72 ERLQITDDI
+72 ERLQITDDNG
-81 VSSNKAK
+81 SSNKAK

-97 KAVKAIQKHGMNIKG
+97 KAVKAIQKRGMNIKG

-130 YFDNRFIPALESFNY
+130 YFDNRFIPSLEAFNY

-166 NLRLQNEDIA
+166 NLRLQNEEVA
-176 IENLKKLIELEDL
+176 IKNLKKLIELEKL
-189 SKYDRAEATSTL
+189 SKYDIVEASSTL
-201 AQAYITNKALDSAIT
+201 AQAYITTKSIDSAIT
-216 QLQVASRLTRN
+216 QLQVASKLTKN
-227 NEQRGRLHFIE
+227 NEQRGRLYFIE
-238 GQLYSTLG
+238 GQLYSSLG

-254 FDKVIDLNRRTPRV
+254 FDKVIALNRRSPRV
-268 YMISA
+268 YMINA
-273 HLEKIKNFDLKNGD
+273 HLEKINNFDFKNED
-287 KLALQE
+287 EIALQDF
-293 LLEDLETNRE
+293 LEDLETNRE
-303 NRPFLDKIYHQIANY
+303 NRPFLDRIYHQIAKY
-318 QLQNGSDSTAISYF
+318 QLQNQSDSIAISYF

-339 SEDDYLKVVNYQT
+339 SKDDYLTAINYQT

-375 SLKEN
+375 NLKEN
-380 SKSFRAI
+380 SKPFRAI
-387 KRKREN
+387 KRKRDN

-398 YYESIAQDNDSIL
+398 YYESIARDNDSIL
-411 SVVAMSDADKETYF
+411 SVVAMSDTEKEAYF

-433 LEEEASEKAAASSGS
+433 LEEEALKKETKSSENSFRT
-448 ALGASQNIVT
+448 SQNSVT

-480 RIWGDRALEPNW
+480 RIWGDRALETNW
-492 RWSSKSTKS
+492 RWSSKS
-501 DSEAPD
+501 AQLNL
-507 EEAKAAEA
+507 EEAEDETAKEVA
-515 IEEEEQKRYSVDFYL
+515 EEQQKRFSVDFYL
-530 AQIPTEEKVL
+530 TQLPTQEKVL
-540 DSIAKERNF
+540 DSLSKERNY

-554 GLIYKDKFKEYKL
+554 GLIYKNKFKEYKL
-567 AKDKLEQLLKQDPEE
+567 AKDKLEQLLKQNPEA

-595 YALLD
+595 YILLD
-600 LKRLQALIKSDIIE
+600 LQRLKVLAKNDIIDNYPE
-614 NHPDSRYA
+614 SRYA

-628 ESALSNIENSPETRY
+628 ESALLNNENSPETLY

-653 EYQQVIDGCD
+653 EYQQVIEGCE

-690 GFEAYKEGLNFVA
+690 GFEAYKKGLNFVA
-703 LNYPSSMEGKKA
+703 LNYPSSIEGKKA

-726 ESAEFV
+726 ENAEFV

-750 TDKIKDF
+750 TDEIKAF
-757 EEDLKIAVEDID
+757 EETLSTAIEDVD

-784 IFVVVHGLKSV
+784 IFVVVHGLKSA

-805 KNKNDFKISKS
+805 KSKNDLEISKP

-830 HKNLEAYLETIN
+830 HKSLETYLETIN

>member
-1 MKNIFNYIVVG
+1 
-12 IIIVLTVTSC
+12 
-22 SRKKDKFLNR
+22 
-32 SWHSLNTKYNVLY
+32 
-45 NGNVALE
+45 LE
-52 SGKSSVIAAYKDN
+52 SGKNTVITAYKDN

-72 ERLQITDDI
+72 ERLQTTDAI
-81 VSSNKAK
+81 VLGNKAK

-130 YFDNRFIPALESFNY
+130 YFDNRFIPALEAFNY

-166 NLRLQNEDIA
+166 NLRLQNEERA
-176 IENLKKLIELEDL
+176 IQNLKKLIELEEL
-189 SKYDRAEATSTL
+189 SKYDIVEASSAL
-201 AQAYITNKALDSAIT
+201 AQAYITTKSLDSAIT
-216 QLQVASRLTRN
+216 QLQVAAQLTKN

-254 FDKVIDLNRRTPRV
+254 FDKVIALNRRSPRI
-268 YMISA
+268 YMINA
-273 HLEKIKNFDLKNGD
+273 HLEKIKNFDPKNGD
-287 KLALQE
+287 KIALQD

-303 NRPFLDKIYHQIANY
+303 NRPFLDRIYHQIAQY
-318 QLQNGSDSTAISYF
+318 KLQNQSDSIAISYF

-339 SEDDYLKVVNYQT
+339 SEDDYLTAKNYQI

-375 SLKEN
+375 KLVEN
-380 SKSFRAI
+380 SKPYRAI
-387 KRKREN
+387 KRKRDN

-398 YYESIAQDNDSIL
+398 YYESIAQENDSIL
-411 SVVAMSDADKETYF
+411 SVVAMSDTEKETYF

-433 LEEEASEKAAASSGS
+433 SEALKKAAQSSEN
-448 ALGASQNIVT
+448 AFAASQNSVT
-458 KKGKSFYFYNPTTVA
+458 KKGKSFYFYNQTTVA

-480 RIWGDRALEPNW
+480 RIWGDRALETNW
-492 RWSSKSTKS
+492 RWSSKSKKS
-501 DSEAPD
+501 DLKQA
-507 EEAKAAEA
+507 EEIAKAAE
-515 IEEEEQKRYSVDFYL
+515 EEQQKRFSVDYYL
-530 AQIPTEEKVL
+530 AQLPTQEKVL
-540 DSIAKERNF
+540 DSISKERNF

-567 AKDKLEQLLKQDPEE
+567 AKDKLEQLLKQNPEE

-600 LKRLQALIKSDIIE
+600 LKRLQALIKNDIIE

-628 ESALSNIENSPETRY
+628 ESALSNNENSPETRY

-653 EYQQVIDGCD
+653 EYQQVIEGCD
-663 LQIIRLDGDQIVPKL
+663 IQIIRLDGDQIVPKL
-678 ELLKVTSKARLF
+678 ELLKVTAKARLF
-690 GFEAYKEGLNFVA
+690 GFETYKEGLNFVA
-703 LNYPSSMEGKKA
+703 LNYPSSIEGKKA
-715 ARMYET
+715 AHMYET

-750 TDKIKDF
+750 ADEIKEF
-757 EEDLKIAVEDID
+757 KETLSTAIEDVD

-795 QGAFGFAEIL
+795 QGTFGFVEIL
-805 KNKNDFKISKS
+805 KDKNDLEISKP

-830 HKNLEAYLETIN
+830 HKNLESYLETIN

>member
-1 MKNIFNYIVVG
+1 LKNIFNYIVVG

-22 SRKKDKFLNR
+22 SRKKDRFLNR
-32 SWHSLNTKYNVLY
+32 AWHSVNTKYNVLY

-52 SGKSSVIAAYKDN
+52 SGKTSVIAAYKDN

-81 VSSNKAK
+81 DFSNKAK

-118 IDEAYMLLGKAR
+118 IDESYMLLGKAR
-130 YFDNRFIPALESFNY
+130 YFDNRFIPALEAFNY

-166 NLRLQNEDIA
+166 NLRLQNEDLA
-176 IENLKKLIELEDL
+176 IENLKKLIELENL
-189 SKYDRAEATSTL
+189 SKYDIVEASSTL
-201 AQAYITNKALDSAIT
+201 AQAYITTKALDSAIT
-216 QLQVASRLTRN
+216 QLQVASQLTKN

-238 GQLYSTLG
+238 GQLYSVLG

-254 FDKVIDLNRRTPRV
+254 FDKVIDLNRRSPRA

-273 HLEKIKNFDLKNGD
+273 HLEKVKNFDLENGD
-287 KLALQE
+287 KLELQE
-293 LLEDLETNRE
+293 LLEELETNRE
-303 NRPFLDKIYHQIANY
+303 NRPFLDKIYHQIAKY
-318 QLQNGSDSTAISYF
+318 QLQNQSDSTAISYF

-339 SEDDYLKVVNYQT
+339 SEDDYLKAINYQT

-375 SLKEN
+375 NLKEN

-411 SVVAMSDADKETYF
+411 SVVAMSDADKEVYF

-433 LEEEASEKAAASSGS
+433 LEEASEKAAASTGNSF
-448 ALGASQNIVT
+448 GASQNAVT

-480 RIWGDRALEPNW
+480 RIWGDRALETNW
-492 RWSSKSTKS
+492 RWSSKSAQS
-501 DSEAPD
+501 DTEATD
-507 EEAKAAEA
+507 EIEKAAEA
-515 IEEEEQKRYSVDFYL
+515 AEEEEQKRYSVDFYL

-554 GLIYKDKFKEYKL
+554 GLIYKDKFKEYKR
-567 AKDKLEQLLKQDPEE
+567 AQNKLEYLLKQNPEE

-600 LKRLQALIKSDIIE
+600 LKRLQALAKSDIIE
-614 NHPDSRYA
+614 NFPDSRYA

-628 ESALSNIENSPETRY
+628 ESALLNNENSPETLY

-678 ELLKVTSKARLF
+678 ELLKVTAKARLF

-703 LNYPSSMEGKKA
+703 LNYPSSIEGKKA
-715 ARMYET
+715 AQMYAT

-726 ESAEFV
+726 ESVEFV

-750 TDKIKDF
+750 TDEIKAFD
-757 EEDLKIAVEDID
+757 ESLSTAIEDID
-769 YFKLSVSKDRYDTNT
+769 YFKLSISKDRYDTNT

-795 QGAFGFAEIL
+795 QGALGFVEIL
-805 KNKNDFKISKS
+805 ETENELIISKP

-830 HKNLEAYLETIN
+830 HKNVETYINSIK

>member
-1 MKNIFNYIVVG
+1 LKNSFSY
-12 IIIVLTVTSC
+12 IIIGVLILSTVSSC
-22 SRKKDKFLNR
+22 SRKKDRFLNR
-32 SWHSLNTKYNVLY
+32 SWHSVNTKYNVLF

-52 SGKSSVIAAYKDN
+52 SGKTAIITDYKDN

-72 ERLQITDDI
+72 ERLQTTDAL
-81 VSSNKAK
+81 VLSKKSK

-97 KAVKAIQKHGMNIKG
+97 KAIKAIQKHGMNIKG

-130 YFDNRFIPALESFNY
+130 YFDNRFIPALEAFNY

-166 NLRLQNEDIA
+166 NLRLENEEVA
-176 IENLKKLIELEDL
+176 IQNLKKLIEFEKL
-189 SKYDRAEATSTL
+189 SKNDIVEASSTL
-201 AQAYITNKALDSAIT
+201 AQAYITTKSLDSAIT
-216 QLQVASRLTRN
+216 QLQVASQLTKN

-238 GQLYSTLG
+238 GQLYSILG

-254 FDKVIDLNRRTPRV
+254 FDKVIALNRRSPRA
-268 YMISA
+268 YMINA
-273 HLEKIKNFDLKNGD
+273 HLEKIKNFDPKNGD
-287 KLALQE
+287 KIALQD
-293 LLEDLETNRE
+293 LLEELETNRE
-303 NRPFLDKIYHQIANY
+303 NRPFLDRIYHQIAQY
-318 QLQNGSDSTAISYF
+318 QLLNQSDSIAISYL

-339 SEDDYLKVVNYQT
+339 SEDDYLTARNYQI
-352 LGDLNFDY
+352 LGDLKFDY

-375 SLKEN
+375 KLKEN
-380 SKSFRAI
+380 SKPYRAI
-387 KRKREN
+387 KRKRDN

-398 YYESIAQDNDSIL
+398 YYESIAKDNDSIL
-411 SVVAMSDADKETYF
+411 SVVAMSDTEKETYF
-425 QSYIETLK
+425 QSYIDTLK
-433 LEEEASEKAAASSGS
+433 SEALKKAAQSSENS
-448 ALGASQNIVT
+448 FATSQNSVT

-480 RIWGDRALEPNW
+480 RIWGDRALETNW
-492 RWSSKSTKS
+492 RWSSKSAQS
-501 DSEAPD
+501 DLNEAD
-507 EEAKAAEA
+507 EIAKAEA
-515 IEEEEQKRYSVDFYL
+515 SEQQKRFSVDYYL
-530 AQIPTEEKVL
+530 AQLPTQQKAL
-540 DSIAKERNF
+540 DSISKERNF

-567 AKDKLEQLLKQDPEE
+567 AQDKLEQLLKQNPEE

-600 LKRLQALIKSDIIE
+600 LKRLQALIKRDIIE

-622 EILLNP
+622 EVLLNP
-628 ESALSNIENSPETRY
+628 ESALSNNENSPETLY
-643 NNLYAQFELG
+643 NNLFTQFEMG
-653 EYQQVIDGCD
+653 EYQQVIEGCD
-663 LQIIRLDGDQIVPKL
+663 LQIIRLDGDQILPKL
-678 ELLKVTSKARLF
+678 ELLKVTAKARLF

-703 LNYPSSMEGKKA
+703 LNYPSSIEGKKA

-750 TDKIKDF
+750 TDEIKEF
-757 EEDLKIAVEDID
+757 EETLNTAIEDVD
-769 YFKLSVSKDRYDTNT
+769 YFKLSVSKDRYNTNT

-795 QGAFGFAEIL
+795 QGAFGFVEIL
-805 KNKNDFKISKS
+805 KDKSDLEISRP

-830 HKNLEAYLETIN
+830 HKNLESYLETIN

>member
-32 SWHSLNTKYNVLY
+32 SWHSVNTKYNVLY

-52 SGKSSVIAAYKDN
+52 SGKASVIAAYKDN

-88 NPSIELAEV
+88 NPSIELAEI

-118 IDEAYMLLGKAR
+118 IDETYMLLGKAR
-130 YFDNRFIPALESFNY
+130 YFDNRFIPALEAFNY

-157 LAKIWRAKT
+157 LAKVWRAKT
-166 NLRLQNEDIA
+166 NLRLQNEDVA
-176 IENLKKLIELEDL
+176 IKNLKKLIESEEL
-189 SKYDRAEATSTL
+189 SKYDTVEASSTL
-201 AQAYITNKALDSAIT
+201 AQAYITTKALDSAIT
-216 QLQVASRLTRN
+216 QLQVASQLTRN

-254 FDKVIDLNRRTPRV
+254 FDKVIDLNRRTPRA

-273 HLEKIKNFDLKNGD
+273 HLEKIKNFDSENGD

-303 NRPFLDKIYHQIANY
+303 NRPFLDKIYHQIAKY
-318 QLQNGSDSTAISYF
+318 QLQNESDSTAISYF

-339 SEDDYLKVVNYQT
+339 SEDDYLKAVNYQT

-380 SKSFRAI
+380 SKSFRVI

-425 QSYIETLK
+425 QSYIDTLK
-433 LEEEASEKAAASSGS
+433 AEEASKKAAASSGNAFETS
-448 ALGASQNIVT
+448 LNVVT
-458 KKGKSFYFYNPTTVA
+458 KKGKSFYFYNPSTVA
-473 FGKNEFI
+473 YGKNEFI
-480 RIWGDRALEPNW
+480 KVWGDRALETNW
-492 RWSSKSTKS
+492 RWSSKRTLT
-501 DSEAPD
+501 DIEA
-507 EEAKAAEA
+507 AAETEA
-515 IEEEEQKRYSVDFYL
+515 AAEQEDQKRYSVDFYL

-540 DSIAKERNF
+540 DSISKERNF

-567 AKDKLEQLLKQDPEE
+567 AKDKLEQLLKQNPEE

-628 ESALSNIENSPETRY
+628 ESALLNNENSPETLY

-663 LQIIRLDGDQIVPKL
+663 LQIIRLDGEEIVPKL

-690 GFEAYKEGLNFVA
+690 GFEAYKEGLNYVA
-703 LNYPSSMEGKKA
+703 LNYPSSIEGKKA

-726 ESAEFV
+726 ENMEFV

-750 TDKIKDF
+750 TDEIKAFD
-757 EEDLKIAVEDID
+757 ESLSTAIEDID
-769 YFKLSVSKDRYDTNT
+769 YFKLSISKDRYDTNT

-805 KNKNDFKISKS
+805 KNKNDFIISKP